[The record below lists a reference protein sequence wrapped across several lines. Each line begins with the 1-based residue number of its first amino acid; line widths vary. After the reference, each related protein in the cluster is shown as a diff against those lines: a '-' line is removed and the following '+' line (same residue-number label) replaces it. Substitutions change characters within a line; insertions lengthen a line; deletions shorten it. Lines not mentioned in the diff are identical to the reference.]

1 MSRLGLLSLA
11 VFAAGHLACNGDDED
26 RFEQINKLRAIGV
39 SAAPVTVQPTTSVSS
54 PVTADLTIYAVLP
67 LGQTVSIEPY
77 ADPQPSRQPL
87 LSPEIAPGSEKYV
100 DYAAFRLYSV
110 NARVVIP
117 PASQV
122 PIPPKPGFSRLKYG
136 LVMRA
141 GDEEEKVVGNLI
153 IYPPGAPELSW
164 QAPSVEIATPAA
176 GSVDSASIDLKAN
189 LVSPNPGENLR
200 VSWYVSSGKV
210 QNRRAKETKWQDPK
224 SGTQTIIVTVRG
236 LKTGVLAPPKVLD
249 VTVP

>member
-1 MSRLGLLSLA
+1 MNRLGLFSLWLLMS
-11 VFAAGHLACNGDDED
+11 GLLACNNDDED

-39 SAAPVTVQPTTSVSS
+39 SVAPVTVQPTISPSS
-54 PVTADLTIYAVLP
+54 PGTAALTIYAAVP
-67 LGQTVSIEPY
+67 LGQTISIEPY
-77 ADPQPSRQPL
+77 TDPQPSILPQLTPVIE
-87 LSPEIAPGSEKYV
+87 SGSEKYV

-117 PASQV
+117 AAV
-122 PIPPKPGFSRLKYG
+122 PIPPKPGFTRLKYG
-136 LVMRA
+136 LLMRA
-141 GDEEEKVVGNLI
+141 GEEEEKVVGNILV
-153 IYPPGAPELSW
+153 YPPGSPELSW
-164 QAPSVEIATPAA
+164 QAPSAEIATPNTA
-176 GSVDSASIDLKAN
+176 GVESGSIDLKAN
-189 LVSPNPGENLR
+189 LVSPNAGENLR

-224 SGTQTIIVTVRG
+224 AGAQTILMTVRG